1 MWKKKSLVSFRSL
14 ISYRYNRKKVES
26 QCGAKQTILN
36 FQKKKKNAKKYTVQL
51 FSFSKNSCSK
61 IKFQQQ
67 HLIIGSNA
75 VQTKL
80 RMPLNVF
87 FFNISSYIKNFIATE
102 TLLKTDL
109 MNTYY

>member
-1 MWKKKSLVSFRSL
+1 MEKNLSFLLEALSVIVTIEKKWRVNVVQNRQSL
-14 ISYRYNRKKVES
+14 I
-26 QCGAKQTILN
+26 
-36 FQKKKKNAKKYTVQL
+36 FKKKKNAKKYTVQL

-87 FFNISSYIKNFIATE
+87 FLIYHPTLKI
-102 TLLKTDL
+102 LLKL
-109 MNTYY
+109 I